1 MFQLPAD
8 VPVYLHRA
16 PVDFRLGMNGLAATV
31 EHAMQRDPLARA
43 VYAFCNRRC
52 NRIKLLLY
60 DRTGFWLL
68 TKRLEADRFVWPKQE
83 STASTSKR
91 SAAIRHG
98 TTGTLAEVWPR
109 VRMRRG
115 RLVTILR
122 KPIDLTHR
130 LSCAA

>member
-1 MFQLPAD
+1 MFQLPAQ

-16 PVDFRLGMNGLAATV
+16 LVDFRLGINGLAATV

-83 STASTSKR
+83 IGDHADDR
-91 SAAIRHG
+91 AVALAARRDRH
-98 TTGTLAEVWPR
+98 
-109 VRMRRG
+109 
-115 RLVTILR
+115 
-122 KPIDLTHR
+122 
-130 LSCAA
+130 